1 MINICASL
9 PLLLVLTAAVPAR
22 GQGLGDTY
30 VVAQDGRGRFAL
42 ASGGRVA
49 AVHVDSGEAPAVVRA
64 AGDLRDDLQ
73 RVTGTA
79 PALNVGGASA
89 GPVVLVGTIGRS
101 PTIDALVRAG
111 KLDVREVAGRWETFV
126 LQVVERPLPGVPRAL
141 VIAGS
146 DRRGTIFGIYDLSAQ
161 IGVSPWYW
169 WADVPV
175 QRRADLYVL
184 PGRHTRGTPAV
195 RYRGIFINDEAPAL
209 SGWSRSTFG
218 GFNHQFYGKVFELI
232 LRLRGNYLWPAMWG
246 SAFYADDSL
255 NARVAEEYGVVIGTS
270 HHEPM
275 MRAHDEWRRFGAGPW
290 DYTRNDARLR
300 DFWRDGIRRMG
311 GAETVVTVGMRGD
324 GDEPMTRGTAIALLE
339 RIVADQRTIL
349 RETTGRDP
357 ASIPQAWA
365 LYKEVQDYY
374 DQGMRVPGDVTLLF
388 SDDNWGNLRRLP
400 ASAADRARPGGFGVY
415 YHFDYVGGPRNY
427 KWLNTTQIGRVWEQL
442 HLAWEQG
449 ADRIWIVN
457 VGDIKPMEL
466 PISFFLDYAWNPRL
480 PADSLP
486 AWRRAW
492 AARQLGDAAIAP
504 LLDDYERL
512 ASRRKPELLDTATY
526 SLAAYDE
533 AARVSAEHARL
544 ADVAAAARGR
554 LPREYHDAFDQLVG
568 YPVDAL
574 ANLHALYHAVALN
587 RLYARQG
594 RAATNALADSARRL
608 FERDAALSRHYNT
621 GIAGGKWVHMMDQ
634 THIGYTYWQEPP
646 RNQMPR
652 VDVIQVSA
660 VAEMGVA
667 LDGSGRWWPASGD
680 SAVLSF
686 GLQHRMRTIEVFN
699 RGSTPFDYAV
709 RADAPWIAIAPGTG
723 RADSQVALEL
733 TVDWDRVP
741 AGINRVPITITGAG
755 RRVVVTAVVEKPSEV
770 ERAGMRGFVEAGGV
784 VAIEAAHF
792 DRAVGAGPVR
802 WQVVPGLGRTGS
814 AVTAL
819 PTTAP
824 SQTPGPGA
832 PHLEYTVHL
841 ARAGEVAVHAILS
854 PSLDVR
860 GGEGLR
866 YAVSFDDEPP
876 VIVNMHADG
885 STRAGDGNRAWEAMV
900 ANNAQDAVSR
910 HRVAAGTHVLKFW
923 RVDPGVV
930 LQRLVI
936 DAGGLR
942 PSYLGPLESV
952 RLP

>member
-1 MINICASL
+1 LINLRVSL
-9 PLLLVLTAAVPAR
+9 PLLLLLAAVPAR
-22 GQGLGDTY
+22 GQGLADAY
-30 VVAQDGRGRFAL
+30 VVAEDGRGRFAL

-49 AVHVDSGEAPAVVRA
+49 AVHVDSGEHAAVARA

-79 PALNVGGASA
+79 PALAVGGAPA

-111 KLDVREVAGRWETFV
+111 KLDVRQVAGRWETFV

-146 DRRGTIFGIYDLSAQ
+146 DRRGTIYGIYDLSAQ

-175 QRRADLYVL
+175 QRRDELHVL

-209 SGWSRSTFG
+209 SGWARVTFG
-218 GFNHQFYGKVFELI
+218 GFNHQFYGRVFELI

-255 NARVAEEYGVVIGTS
+255 NARVADAYGVVIATS

-300 DFWRDGIRRMG
+300 DFWREGIRRMG
-311 GAETVVTVGMRGD
+311 AGETVVTVGMRGD
-324 GDEPMTRGTAIALLE
+324 GDEPMTRGTSIALLE
-339 RIVADQRTIL
+339 RIVADQRAIL
-349 RETTGRDP
+349 REATGRDP

-400 ASAADRARPGGFGVY
+400 AAADRARPGGFGVY

-442 HLAWEQG
+442 NLAWEQG

-466 PISFFLDYAWNPRL
+466 PISFFLDYAWDPRL

-492 AARQLGDAAIAP
+492 AARQLGDAAVAP

-533 AARVSAEHARL
+533 AARVAAEHARL
-544 ADVAAAARGR
+544 VADAATALAR
-554 LPREYHDAFDQLVG
+554 LPREYHDAFDQLLG
-568 YPVDAL
+568 YPVQAL
-574 ANLHALYHAVALN
+574 ANLHALQHAVALN

-608 FERDAALSRHYNT
+608 FERDAQLSAWYN
-621 GIAGGKWVHMMDQ
+621 GEIAGGKWNHMMDQ

-652 VDVIQVSA
+652 VDLIQVPA
-660 VAEMGVA
+660 VAEIGVA
-667 LDGSGRWWPASGD
+667 VDGSGRWWPASRD

-686 GLQHRMRTIEVFN
+686 DLQHRTRTIEVFN
-699 RGSTPFDYAV
+699 RGSIPFAYAV
-709 RADAPWIAIAPGTG
+709 RADAPWIAIASDSG
-723 RADSQVALEL
+723 RVDAQASVALS
-733 TVDWDRVP
+733 VDWDRVP
-741 AGINRVPITITGAG
+741 AGTHRVPITVTGAG
-755 RRVVVTAVVEKPSEV
+755 RRAVLTAVVAKPSEA
-770 ERAGMRGFVEAGGV
+770 ERTGMRGFVEAGGV
-784 VAIEAAHF
+784 VAIEAVRF
-792 DRAVGAGPVR
+792 DRAVDAGAIR
-802 WQVVPGLGRTGS
+802 WQRIPGLGRTG
-814 AVTAL
+814 AGVTAL

-824 SQTPGPGA
+824 SGTPGAGA

-910 HRVAAGTHVLKFW
+910 HRIAAPGTHVLKFW

-936 DAGGLR
+936 DAGGLK
-942 PSYLGPLESV
+942 PSYLGPPESL